1 LVRTADIGL
10 RDRWRL
16 RVLMVKVIRLLRRQ
30 DIVVSRLGK
39 VDSIRD
45 HPSCLPCTS
54 PVINRHH
61 PHILLVRAGRHLR
74 VIKVMLGKQRLFFT
88 LPLGPFVRVN
98 CPHLVGR
105 RVGEFCKQVRLAL
118 AQAPEWNVF
127 EILTIWGIPSLLFFN
142 GMLSQNS
149 TFLRVQIS

>member
-74 VIKVMLGKQRLFFT
+74 VIKVMLGKQRLLFT
-88 LPLGPFVRVN
+88 LPLRPLVRVN

-105 RVGEFCKQVRLAL
+105 RVGEFCKQIRLGVSASARL
-118 AQAPEWNVF
+118 NVF
-127 EILTIWGIPSLLFFN
+127 EVLTIGDIPSLLFFN

-149 TFLRVQIS
+149 PFLRVQIS